1 LDPRRASEPGPA
13 VGRFSHPAVALAR
26 LEVTPER
33 GGAPPSQRLSVSETL
48 RTGLEDHRSEAGP
61 TLASAPSEARRKG
74 AALLGTPVRQQY
86 RRLYLAM
93 ALTDAAA
100 IAAVLALLPL
110 MPFAPASGWEGHLV
124 LLLVSP
130 LVVGAVFS
138 TFHLYGIHL
147 LASAEEFR
155 RLILAA
161 TVTVVVLVASPWWPR
176 AAFGRFPV
184 VVAWLGS
191 LVLILATRRM
201 WHRRIRRARSRGVM
215 IARTLIV
222 GANEEGAQLADGAL
236 ERQAGLA
243 PVGLV
248 ATPRN
253 GHLPD
258 VDVPVLGTLDQ
269 LPDVITGTAADCI
282 LVASTAVNAEEMR
295 FISKV
300 SRRAGTELRV
310 TANLPEVLTTRL
322 SVQPIGGVIALSLR
336 PVRLSGPQ
344 ALAKRT
350 FDVAVS
356 AGVLLVALPVLV
368 AIGVMIKLTTPGPL
382 FYRQQRV
389 GKQGDPFTL
398 LKFRTMV
405 PGADAMLDLVAAQ
418 NEADGPLF
426 KIRNDPRTTRVGKW
440 LRRWSLDEV
449 PQLLNVLKGDMSL
462 VGPRPPLPHEVRAY
476 EDWHFDRLEV
486 RPGITG
492 LWQVSGRSDL
502 SFSEMVRLD
511 LFYIENWSLAYD
523 MFILIKT
530 IPAVASSR
538 GAY

>member
-1 LDPRRASEPGPA
+1 MAPTPA
-13 VGRFSHPAVALAR
+13 
-26 LEVTPER
+26 
-33 GGAPPSQRLSVSETL
+33 QRHDVSETL
-48 RTGLEDHRSEAGP
+48 RTRLNEDHRPEAGP
-61 TLASAPSEARRKG
+61 ALASAPSEARRK
-74 AALLGTPVRQQY
+74 AALLGTPVRRQY
-86 RRLYLAM
+86 RRLYIAM

-100 IAAVLALLPL
+100 VASVLALLPL
-110 MPFAPASGWEGHLV
+110 MPFAPPSGWEGHPV
-124 LLLVSP
+124 LLVVSP

-184 VVAWLGS
+184 AAVWLGS
-191 LVLILATRRM
+191 LVLVLATRRM
-201 WHRRIRRARSRGVM
+201 WHRRIRRARSRGAM

-253 GHLPD
+253 GHPPD
-258 VDVPVLGTLDQ
+258 VEVPVLGTLDQ
-269 LPDVITGTAADCI
+269 LPEVVAGTAVDCI
-282 LVASTAVNAEEMR
+282 LVASTAVSAEEMR

-356 AGVLLVALPVLV
+356 AGVILVALPLLV
-368 AIGVMIKLTTPGPL
+368 MIGVLIKLTSPGPL

-389 GKQGDPFTL
+389 GKQGNPFTL

-405 PGADAMLDLVAAQ
+405 PGADAMLDLLAAQ

-440 LRRWSLDEV
+440 LRRWSLDEI

-530 IPAVASSR
+530 VPAVVSSR